1 MYVPKDFV
9 LDDPRRIAEVIRTHS
24 FAALITALD
33 GEPPQATHLPFLYD
47 PARGPKGTLL
57 AHMARANGHWR
68 DLARL
73 AGAGGEALVVFQGPH
88 AYVSPRWYETGP
100 AVPTWNYVAV
110 HAYGTPRL
118 LDDPAGVRALLER
131 LVATHEAGAAAPWS
145 LDGQDPGYL
154 ARMMR
159 AIVAFEVPVARL
171 EAKAKLSQNRPP
183 EDRRRV
189 VSSLFAGGEPLATEV
204 AVWMEALAS
213 EA

>member
-1 MYVPKDFV
+1 MYVPDAFA
-9 LDDPRRIAEVIRTHS
+9 LDDPQRIAEVIRAHG
-24 FAALITALD
+24 FAVLVTALD
-33 GEPPQATHLPFLYD
+33 GAPPQVTHLPFLYE

-57 AHMARANGHWR
+57 AHMARANGQWR

-88 AYVSPRWYETGP
+88 AYVSPRWYASGP

-118 LDDPAGVRALLER
+118 IDDPARVRALLER
-131 LVATHEAGAAAPWS
+131 LVATHEAGATAPWS
-145 LDGQDPGYL
+145 LKDQDAGYL

-159 AIVAFEVPVARL
+159 AIVAFEVAVTRL
-171 EAKAKLSQNRPP
+171 EAKAKLSQNRPR

-189 VSSLFAGGEPLATEV
+189 VVSLSAGGDPLAAEV
-204 AVWMEALAS
+204 AAWMRALAS